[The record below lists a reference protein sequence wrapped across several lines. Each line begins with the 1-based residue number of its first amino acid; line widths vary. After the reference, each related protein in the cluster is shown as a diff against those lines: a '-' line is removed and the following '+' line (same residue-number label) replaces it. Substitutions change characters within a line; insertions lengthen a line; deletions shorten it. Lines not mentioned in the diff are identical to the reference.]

1 MFVLACQGRVS
12 SPHQVAGDAKSVDGS
27 YISELE
33 VGANAKY
40 TSHRMIDEFV
50 SVLSDSLEQ
59 ELLSK
64 VRASPS
70 IGFMRQQIVL
80 I

>member
-1 MFVLACQGRVS
+1 MYWLAKEELA
-12 SPHQVAGDAKSVDGS
+12 HHTKLLEHAKSVDGS
-27 YISELE
+27 YVSELE

-40 TSHRMIDEFV
+40 TLHRMIDEFV